1 VLGNSIEME
10 EQRNLANKIPKN
22 TQLENGKRIKPTRWI
37 LKSKRENIKMKKE
50 TVLPSHPHRTN
61 PNAC

>member
-37 LKSKRENIKMKKE
+37 LKLKRENIK
-50 TVLPSHPHRTN
+50 
-61 PNAC
+61 